1 MAASNSRLVG
11 TPRWYPGSVV
21 LVAAR
26 SVEVDHRTARSGSC
40 CSAYWKFSLPTCKH
54 VKGYINN
61 AAVRS
66 QHLCSCVCCCQN
78 YSCCASTAPV

>member
-1 MAASNSRLVG
+1 VAASNSRLVG

-40 CSAYWKFSLPTCKH
+40 CSAYWKFSLPTCRHKNEYNSL
-54 VKGYINN
+54 VF
-61 AAVRS
+61 AE
-66 QHLCSCVCCCQN
+66 L
-78 YSCCASTAPV
+78 TAQVHQGTQYL